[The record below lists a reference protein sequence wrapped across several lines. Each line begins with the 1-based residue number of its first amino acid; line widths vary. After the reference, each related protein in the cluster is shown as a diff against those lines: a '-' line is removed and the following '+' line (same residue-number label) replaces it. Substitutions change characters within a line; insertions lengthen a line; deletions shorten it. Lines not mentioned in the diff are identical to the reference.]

1 MKTPLAMPAYEKGWF
16 HSRFARCFAGGIL
29 GTSTMTTMAESATG
43 INAEA
48 RTGLAAM
55 TGAFLF
61 LLSLVAAPVFMAI
74 PGFATA
80 PALILVGFL
89 MLRALKLLDMED
101 IPGAIPAYL
110 LICGM
115 AFTYSISDG
124 LGFGIISWT
133 LLNCRIKGRVNW
145 LLWCITLLFIG
156 KYIFL

>member
-1 MKTPLAMPAYEKGWF
+1 
-16 HSRFARCFAGGIL
+16 
-29 GTSTMTTMAESATG
+29 
-43 INAEA
+43 
-48 RTGLAAM
+48 
-55 TGAFLF
+55 
-61 LLSLVAAPVFMAI
+61 MAI

-80 PALILVGFL
+80 PVFIRVGFL
-89 MLRALKLLDMED
+89 MLHTLKLLDMED

>member
-1 MKTPLAMPAYEKGWF
+1 
-16 HSRFARCFAGGIL
+16 
-29 GTSTMTTMAESATG
+29 MTTMAESATG
-43 INAEA
+43 INAGA

-55 TGAFLF
+55 TGAVLF

-74 PGFATA
+74 AGFATA
-80 PALILVGFL
+80 PVLIHVGFL
-89 MLRALKLLDMED
+89 MLRTLKLLDMED
-101 IPGAIPAYL
+101 LPGAAIPAYL